1 MRQRLIGRLLL
12 CLVLT
17 GCANAAPNGGGETA
31 GVPVTAYQIRA
42 QDLPE
47 TLLLPGRVVAAE
59 EAQVSATLPGKVGQ
73 VYVHTGDSVQKGQL
87 LATLETGQGEEQLQ
101 QARQALQAL
110 EAQYRQMTALPSDP
124 ADKDRIAGLE
134 REIKRQTD
142 QLSRYATGK
151 SLPDPAALLTS
162 LRQLTE
168 LQTQLARLQSEQAI
182 SGGLAA
188 LRAPL
193 LQSMQGQ
200 IAQARQAVQLAEA
213 QVRAGRLTSPLD
225 GVVLAANAAPGS
237 PAAPGLPL
245 YSVGNLPQVEFE
257 IYVDP
262 NQQARLAPGQ
272 ATAVSVGREAAVD
285 ARLLEVSPA
294 LQPQTHSFTA
304 RTDLPNPDKRF
315 KPGMIGEAT
324 VTLDPHKN
332 VLVLPKAAIL
342 HDEKGAFVLRIKDGT
357 AESARVTTGYDNGH
371 LAEIKSGLAAG
382 DLVVLE
388 GADRVQ
394 AGAALNVTKTEGEPV
409 S

>member
-1 MRQRLIGRLLL
+1 MRQTPIRWLLL

-17 GCANAAPNGGGETA
+17 GCANAAPNAGGEMA
-31 GVPVTAYQIRA
+31 GVPVTGYEIKK

-59 EAQVSATLPGKVGQ
+59 EAQVSATLPGKVGK
-73 VYVHTGDSVQKGQL
+73 VYARTGDSVQAGQV
-87 LATLETGQGEEQLQ
+87 LAEMETGQGEAQLQ

-110 EAQYRQMTALPSDP
+110 EVQYRQMTALPATP
-124 ADKDRIAGLE
+124 AESDRIAGLE

-142 QLSRYATGK
+142 LLGQYAQGK
-151 SLPDPAALLTS
+151 SLPDPTALLTS

-168 LQTQLARLQSEQAI
+168 MQTELTRLQSEQAI

-193 LQSMQGQ
+193 IQSMQGQ

-213 QVRAGRLTSPLD
+213 QIRAGRLTSPID
-225 GVVLAANAAPGS
+225 GVVLAANAATGS

-245 YSVGNLPQVEFE
+245 YSIGNLPQVEFE

-262 NQQARLAPGQ
+262 NQQARLAPGLS
-272 ATAVSVGREAAVD
+272 AAVTVGREASVA
-285 ARLLEVSPA
+285 AHLLEVSPA
-294 LQPQTHSFTA
+294 LQPQSKSFTA
-304 RTDLPNPDKRF
+304 RTDLPNAENRF
-315 KPGMIGEAT
+315 KPGMIGEAS
-324 VTLDPHKN
+324 VTLDPHKDI
-332 VLVLPKAAIL
+332 LALPKAAIL
-342 HDEKGAFVLRIKDGT
+342 HDDKGAFVLRIKDGI
-357 AESARVTTGYDNGH
+357 AESLRVTTGYDNGH

-394 AGAALNVTKTEGEPV
+394 AGAKLNVTKTESEPA